1 MFRIVIIKMIRELR
15 KEWMHRAKLD
25 VFNKEL

>member
-1 MFRIVIIKMIRELR
+1 MFRIVIIKMIREIR
-15 KEWMHRAKLD
+15 KEWMHREKLE